1 VSIFFHNLETIIFEI
16 YSAFLKNIYA
26 HIDDVIV
33 PAILQPIAG
42 YLLPSLPGLV
52 LAPFVDSLCP
62 TLFWW
67 VCFVFRSFPAL
78 SFFVLSA
85 CRVPILFPFP
95 PL

>member
-42 YLLPSLPGLV
+42 YLPLPSLPGLV

-62 TLFWW
+62 TSSFWW
-67 VCFVFRSFPAL
+67 V
-78 SFFVLSA
+78 
-85 CRVPILFPFP
+85 
-95 PL
+95 